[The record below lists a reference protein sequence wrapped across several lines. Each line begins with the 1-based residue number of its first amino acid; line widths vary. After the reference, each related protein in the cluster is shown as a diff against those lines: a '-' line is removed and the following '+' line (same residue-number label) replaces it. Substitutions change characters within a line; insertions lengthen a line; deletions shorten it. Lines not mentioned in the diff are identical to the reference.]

1 MPPRLSKASTE
12 DSPQHPAA
20 IAAGI
25 RGGQEPLGMMEERG
39 ITELEYAD
47 VT

>member
-1 MPPRLSKASTE
+1 MPTRLRNASTE
-12 DSPQHPAA
+12 DSPQYPAA

-25 RGGQEPLGMMEERG
+25 RRGQEPLGMMEERG